1 MSDHWLAWNVPNV
14 IEHTFS
20 VSLHCTIYSN
30 SYVYCGRVKQINY
43 SSKLSLKI
51 SNPKFMHAASHH
63 TPRCVYTQIIPKYE
77 CEHQPSVWWVKHQ
90 ISHCDSSVLHTTMQI
105 IFQFR
110 TKFNLNGDKI
120 GYNAN
125 QTRFSLV
132 LECYQMWNDEGVVH
146 VRTVC
151 IRTCTCVRVTSVR
164 INDKVISF
172 WMIRKHSSFYEPSPK
187 TQWQILS
194 LATGPSK
201 ISSTAINAHSP
212 HSINHL
218 DTAHLHH
225 PHDSSS
231 LFAAS
236 VCLFIS
242 LLVVCKR

>member
-1 MSDHWLAWNVPNV
+1 MAGLKRAECDRTH
-14 IEHTFS
+14 IFS
-20 VSLHCTIYSN
+20 QFTLYDLFQFVCVLWTRKTN
-30 SYVYCGRVKQINY
+30 KLQQQIITQNI
-43 SSKLSLKI
+43 KPEI
-51 SNPKFMHAASHH
+51 HACSIASHH

-90 ISHCDSSVLHTTMQI
+90 IAHCDSSVLHTTMQI

-125 QTRFSLV
+125 QMRFSLV

-242 LLVVCKR
+242 LSVVCKR